1 MASMNSTTTAFAL
14 ATAAL
19 ALAAPAG
26 ARTVNSWEVL
36 PNQQNCTMVAT
47 FEDDVSIGL
56 IWSPTSGELGFMA
69 AVPRPSGLSEQP
81 AASLMLTF
89 DGNAPLT
96 EWEDQRAAVVPG
108 ADSDAVIANWGAAHS
123 AELAKTVGGAR
134 HVVVRIGDRT
144 IGTYDLAGSPAA
156 YRELTHC
163 GSQIAS
169 R

>member
-1 MASMNSTTTAFAL
+1 MIRTTVFAVFL
-14 ATAAL
+14 AA

-26 ARTVNSWEVL
+26 ARTVDSWEVA
-36 PNQQNCTMVAT
+36 QNGQVCTMVST

-56 IWSPTSGELGFMA
+56 VWSPKTGELGFMA
-69 AVPRPSGLSEQP
+69 TVPHPNELRGKAAAIELS
-81 AASLMLTF
+81 F
-89 DGNAPLT
+89 DGEGPYT
-96 EWEDQRAAVVPG
+96 QWEDERAAVTTG
-108 ADSDAVIANWGAAHS
+108 TNGDAVIANWGATYAD
-123 AELAKTVGGAR
+123 ALAKTVSTSSHVAVRLGGRA
-134 HVVVRIGDRT
+134 